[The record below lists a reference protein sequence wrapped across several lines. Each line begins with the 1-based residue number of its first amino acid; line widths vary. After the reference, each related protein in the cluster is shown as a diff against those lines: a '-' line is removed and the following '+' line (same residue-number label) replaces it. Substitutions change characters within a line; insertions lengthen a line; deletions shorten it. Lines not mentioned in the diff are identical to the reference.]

1 MTKIGFLGLGTMGAG
16 MAAQLLAKGFDLTVW
31 NRSRAKADALAE
43 HGAKVGS
50 TPADTAA
57 HADIVIAMLADD
69 EASREIWLGAQGAL
83 AAMKPGAVAIESS
96 TLTIDLV
103 RELANVAND
112 RGVGFLDAPVT
123 GSKQQAKEGTLKF
136 LVGGTDEVVAQARSV
151 LDAMSTDVVHLG
163 PNGSGAILKL
173 VNNFLCGVQVASTAE
188 AVAMIER
195 CGLDATRAVALLAG
209 GAPGSPLVSAISQ
222 RMLDHAYEPNFLPQL
237 MAKDLAYAKAAF
249 AAQGINLASADA
261 ARARFDA
268 AVAEGFADKD
278 IASIVE
284 PLRRV

>member
-96 TLTIDLV
+96 TLTIDWV
-103 RELANVAND
+103 RELGNVAND

-136 LVGGTDEVVAQARSV
+136 LAGGTDEVVAQARSV